1 MTDNVVKVVIWGNTV
16 GYVYWDKRSKCA
28 IFEYD
33 KTFINSVLNI
43 SPLNMPID
51 SMRSKKGL
59 PWYGNTEKLYQGLPP
74 MLADSLPDK
83 WGNSI
88 FNAWIRNNN
97 IKSSSI
103 TPVDKLSFIGSRAM
117 GALEYEPARQL
128 EGNASFNVDVESL
141 YKFARQVLTE
151 KEAID
156 ISSETSLLWQ
166 DLIKVGGSPGGKRPK
181 ILIAIHDENGSIRS
195 GQTTAG
201 EGFTHYML
209 KYDDESNFPYT
220 KIEYIYYQMAI
231 AAGIEMMPSCIQTF
245 GSMCNFITKRFDRIG
260 DAKIHTQTLAAMN
273 PFADNY
279 DDLFAIIRQLN
290 LPYKD
295 SEQQFL
301 RMVFNVL
308 SRNVDDHSKNF
319 SFCMDQE
326 GKWYLSPAYD
336 ITYTIDHSAPNYIN
350 NQSFLVNGKD
360 DDITMQDLLEVAKRN
375 DISEAK
381 VLIEKVQE
389 SLSRFRLLA
398 QELEVPI
405 QIVNQIEKDISL

>member
-1 MTDNVVKVVIWGNTV
+1 MTDNVVKVVIWGETV
-16 GYVYWDKRSKCA
+16 GYVYWDKRSKYA

-33 KTFINSVLNI
+33 EAFINGGLNV
-43 SPLNMPID
+43 SPLNMSIK
-51 SMRSKKGL
+51 SLRSKKGM
-59 PWYGNTEKLYQGLPP
+59 PWSGNTEKLYQGLPP

-88 FNAWIRNNN
+88 FNAWIRINN
-97 IKSSSI
+97 IKSSTI

-141 YKFARQVLTE
+141 YKFAQQILME

-181 ILIAIHDENGSIRS
+181 ILIAIHDENGTIKS
-195 GQTTAG
+195 GQTKAG

-209 KYDDESNFPYT
+209 KYDDESTFPYT
-220 KIEYIYYQMAI
+220 KIEYIYYQMAT
-231 AAGIEMMPSCIQTF
+231 AAGIEMMPSRIQSF

-273 PFADNY
+273 PLADNY

-336 ITYTIDHSAPNYIN
+336 ITYTIDHSAPDYVNH
-350 NQSFLVNGKD
+350 QSFWVNGKD
-360 DDITMQDLLEVAKRN
+360 EDITIKDLLEVAKRN

-381 VLIEKVQE
+381 ILIDKVQE
-389 SLSRFRLLA
+389 SLSGFRSLA
-398 QELEVPI
+398 HELEVPM
-405 QIVNQIEKDISL
+405 QIVNQIEKEICL

>member
-1 MTDNVVKVVIWGNTV
+1 M
-16 GYVYWDKRSKCA
+16 
-28 IFEYD
+28 
-33 KTFINSVLNI
+33 
-43 SPLNMPID
+43 
-51 SMRSKKGL
+51 
-59 PWYGNTEKLYQGLPP
+59 
-74 MLADSLPDK
+74 
-83 WGNSI
+83 
-88 FNAWIRNNN
+88 
-97 IKSSSI
+97 
-103 TPVDKLSFIGSRAM
+103 
-117 GALEYEPARQL
+117 
-128 EGNASFNVDVESL
+128 
-141 YKFARQVLTE
+141 
-151 KEAID
+151 
-156 ISSETSLLWQ
+156 
-166 DLIKVGGSPGGKRPK
+166 
-181 ILIAIHDENGSIRS
+181 
-195 GQTTAG
+195 
-201 EGFTHYML
+201 
-209 KYDDESNFPYT
+209 
-220 KIEYIYYQMAI
+220 EYIYYQMAI

-308 SRNVDDHSKNF
+308 SRNVDDHFKNF